1 MRVLRAI
8 DNQKKK
14 KASKIV
20 IKDFF
25 FINYNQG
32 MHEKKNNKNMY
43 TYSWLGDARHGQESK
58 TCPIETCTGQGR
70 LNGTRNS

>member
-1 MRVLRAI
+1 MRVLRAT

-32 MHEKKNNKNMY
+32 MHEKKIIKICIHIHGLAMQ
-43 TYSWLGDARHGQESK
+43 DMARKAKLAPLKLE
-58 TCPIETCTGQGR
+58 QGKVD
-70 LNGTRNS
+70 